1 MLIDQRKK
9 IQDKIRKMLMFNIMV
24 EHGTKKNFNFDYF
37 IIVYLYIITLWHI
50 KTIILPIKVLLCCIE
65 VLINTYV

>member
-24 EHGTKKNFNFDYF
+24 EHGTKK
-37 IIVYLYIITLWHI
+37 ILIL
-50 KTIILPIKVLLCCIE
+50 IILLLYTCI
-65 VLINTYV
+65 